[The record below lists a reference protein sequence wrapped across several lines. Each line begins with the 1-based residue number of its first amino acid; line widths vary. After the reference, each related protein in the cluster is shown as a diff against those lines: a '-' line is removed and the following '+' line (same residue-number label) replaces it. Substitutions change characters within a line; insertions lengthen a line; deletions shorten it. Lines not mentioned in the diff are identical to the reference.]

1 MTQSKCECDSL
12 DDDLI
17 ADGWTCYVCYENDNE

>member
-1 MTQSKCECDSL
+1 MTNCNCANL

-17 ADGWTCYVCYENDNE
+17 ADGWTCYYCYESDGE